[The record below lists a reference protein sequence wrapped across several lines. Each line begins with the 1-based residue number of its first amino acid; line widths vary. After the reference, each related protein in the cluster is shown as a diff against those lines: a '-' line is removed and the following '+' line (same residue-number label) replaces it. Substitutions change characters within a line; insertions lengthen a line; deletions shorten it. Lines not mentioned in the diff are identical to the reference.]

1 MKERPQSFRLMY
13 GLTHLGLNLMVAH
26 PFVSEVLITTVHK
39 LMLLC
44 TKGCTDTK
52 GCATMRFKPGGST
65 HISNESSEVAFSFGV
80 GPNPQHQKPEPRA
93 TIQSVHNSP
102 NSCTTRAQL

>member
-1 MKERPQSFRLMY
+1 MEELPQSFRLIY
-13 GLTHLGLNLMVAH
+13 GLTYLGLYPMVAH

-52 GCATMRFKPGGST
+52 GCVTMRYKPRW
-65 HISNESSEVAFSFGV
+65 V
-80 GPNPQHQKPEPRA
+80 NPYIKRK
-93 TIQSVHNSP
+93 
-102 NSCTTRAQL
+102 L

>member
-1 MKERPQSFRLMY
+1 MKELPQSFRLIY
-13 GLTHLGLNLMVAH
+13 GLTHLGLHLMVAH

-52 GCATMRFKPGGST
+52 ECAAMRCKPKW
-65 HISNESSEVAFSFGV
+65 V
-80 GPNPQHQKPEPRA
+80 NPYIKRK
-93 TIQSVHNSP
+93 
-102 NSCTTRAQL
+102 L

>member
-1 MKERPQSFRLMY
+1 MKELSQSFRLIY
-13 GLTHLGLNLMVAH
+13 GLTHLGLHLMVTH

-52 GCATMRFKPGGST
+52 GCSTMGYKP
-65 HISNESSEVAFSFGV
+65 
-80 GPNPQHQKPEPRA
+80 R
-93 TIQSVHNSP
+93 
-102 NSCTTRAQL
+102 

>member
-1 MKERPQSFRLMY
+1 
-13 GLTHLGLNLMVAH
+13 MVAH

-52 GCATMRFKPGGST
+52 GCVTMRCKPRW
-65 HISNESSEVAFSFGV
+65 V
-80 GPNPQHQKPEPRA
+80 NPYIKRK
-93 TIQSVHNSP
+93 
-102 NSCTTRAQL
+102 L

>member
-1 MKERPQSFRLMY
+1 M
-13 GLTHLGLNLMVAH
+13 GLHLMVAH

-52 GCATMRFKPGGST
+52 GY
-65 HISNESSEVAFSFGV
+65 
-80 GPNPQHQKPEPRA
+80 A
-93 TIQSVHNSP
+93 TIRCKPRWVIQYKK
-102 NSCTTRAQL
+102 RKL

>member
-1 MKERPQSFRLMY
+1 MIY
-13 GLTHLGLNLMVAH
+13 WLTHLGLHLMVAH

-52 GCATMRFKPGGST
+52 GCATMRCKPKW
-65 HISNESSEVAFSFGV
+65 V
-80 GPNPQHQKPEPRA
+80 NPYIKRK
-93 TIQSVHNSP
+93 
-102 NSCTTRAQL
+102 L

>member
-1 MKERPQSFRLMY
+1 MEELPQSFRLIY
-13 GLTHLGLNLMVAH
+13 GLTHLGLYLMVTH

-52 GCATMRFKPGGST
+52 RCATIGYKPSW
-65 HISNESSEVAFSFGV
+65 V
-80 GPNPQHQKPEPRA
+80 NPYIKR
-93 TIQSVHNSP
+93 
-102 NSCTTRAQL
+102 QL